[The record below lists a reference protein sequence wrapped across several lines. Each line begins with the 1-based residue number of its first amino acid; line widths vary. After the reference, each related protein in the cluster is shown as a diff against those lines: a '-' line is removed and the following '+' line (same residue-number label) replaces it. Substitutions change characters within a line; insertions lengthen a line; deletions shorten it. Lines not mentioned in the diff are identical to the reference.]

1 MFNVARY
8 IEWFR
13 SWTSKLHQEA
23 LSSQLFKD
31 PECWSGRDLNLK
43 VIVYMVIY
51 SIFSAYQVLN
61 RTEWIKIKKKFLTI
75 LCN

>member
-13 SWTSKLHQEA
+13 SWTSKLQQEA

-43 VIVYMVIY
+43 VILVIY
-51 SIFSAYQVLN
+51 STLSAYQVLN

-75 LCN
+75 PCN